1 MIAAAVTAARHATAG
16 HRRLMPPAY
25 PPAYP
30 QPTLMA
36 LGRSCGQPT
45 TPTTMPP
52 PSRRHRSRPPRIA
65 VVIAAAVTAARHAT
79 AGRRRLTPPAY
90 PPAYPQPTLMALGR
104 SRSPHTTGL
113 GLAAANGARSSA
125 PRRLPRPLAHRHRTP
140 MRCAAARARVRA
152 AADPAYPQSAC
163 DLMRRGQFLARGASL
178 ES

>member
-1 MIAAAVTAARHATAG
+1 M
-16 HRRLMPPAY
+16 
-25 PPAYP
+25 
-30 QPTLMA
+30 
-36 LGRSCGQPT
+36 
-45 TPTTMPP
+45 
-52 PSRRHRSRPPRIA
+52 
-65 VVIAAAVTAARHAT
+65 IAAAVTAARHAT